1 MSNDVLFLGF
11 RFRCCLFLFGHYTH
25 SYCSCLKLLS
35 DCLSEICVIASWE
48 NIQPVTS
55 SVDGRT
61 MSDSRLRFFRVGWSC
76 FAQSIVVFFGLLIN
90 DFDFFNFP
98 QTVENVVEIGL
109 VFSFLQKNVGF
120 SRSFEIGAT
129 QIFVILRVNKVNNIV
144 IFYVKLVRFDLKL
157 IMQNHLKHSFR
168 NVFVDNLKPSCMR
181 KFVGIRCCLI
191 LNSITDLV
199 VPLFLEM
206 EVLDLRI
213 LCKVW
218 CLVVSEGILDE
229 LFIYKKIFKAVGYIT
244 LGFTMV
250 DSEWCIDTDFITLFF
265 IGSIGH
271 ELEDILFGQLLSQS
285 DFKGPYTRRG
295 AVNRAANVILGVY
308 VLKDYSV
315 SEGNVLSSLF
325 RDHGLE
331 LFLLGLRPLELFF
344 LTFFIHLIVD
354 FERRSWKDFE

>member
-1 MSNDVLFLGF
+1 M
-11 RFRCCLFLFGHYTH
+11 
-25 SYCSCLKLLS
+25 
-35 DCLSEICVIASWE
+35 
-48 NIQPVTS
+48 
-55 SVDGRT
+55 
-61 MSDSRLRFFRVGWSC
+61 
-76 FAQSIVVFFGLLIN
+76 FFGLLIN

-213 LCKVW
+213 LCKV
-218 CLVVSEGILDE
+218 
-229 LFIYKKIFKAVGYIT
+229 
-244 LGFTMV
+244 
-250 DSEWCIDTDFITLFF
+250 
-265 IGSIGH
+265 
-271 ELEDILFGQLLSQS
+271 
-285 DFKGPYTRRG
+285 
-295 AVNRAANVILGVY
+295 
-308 VLKDYSV
+308 
-315 SEGNVLSSLF
+315 
-325 RDHGLE
+325 
-331 LFLLGLRPLELFF
+331 
-344 LTFFIHLIVD
+344 
-354 FERRSWKDFE
+354 